1 MKKWFIFASVFALV
15 LIIAAC
21 GSNSG
26 NNGGNSGSASN
37 ESAEQAAP
45 TSELVITAK
54 NWEFDQEEY
63 KIKAGEAVGLTL
75 KSVDGVHGLQI
86 LKTDYEVGND
96 KTVTVQFDKP
106 GTYDVICSVPC
117 GPGHRT
123 MTAKLVVE

>member
-15 LIIAAC
+15 LVIAAC

-26 NNGGNSGSASN
+26 NNGGNSGSTSN

-86 LKTDYEVGND
+86 LKTDYEVDND

-106 GTYDVICSVPC
+106 GTYDLICSVPC